1 MAAQREIKKD
11 VQDEERRQSRKVKEL
26 KRGGLRSTWMTW
38 DGVWVKGASKVVV
51 LPLAHPSSLIFSFS
65 QNSGVCKQD
74 WGPCLLM
81 RTGGDKLTVCICV
94 SVCV

>member
-1 MAAQREIKKD
+1 MDD
-11 VQDEERRQSRKVKEL
+11 VGR
-26 KRGGLRSTWMTW
+26 

-94 SVCV
+94 SVCVCDSENV

>member
-1 MAAQREIKKD
+1 MDD
-11 VQDEERRQSRKVKEL
+11 VGR
-26 KRGGLRSTWMTW
+26 

-74 WGPCLLM
+74 WGALPTNEDRRRQAHSVYLC
-81 RTGGDKLTVCICV
+81 
-94 SVCV
+94 VCVCV